1 MQQITINTYKYKELS
16 KEAKEKVI
24 NKFQDI
30 NVNYDWWEFII
41 DNLTEEI
48 KEKLNIDIDT
58 KDIQFEMLSRDNNI
72 HIESKTLISA
82 LSQKYP
88 KLLDF
93 DIPEKFGL
101 FCNYLGG
108 GLCSSLNE
116 SEYKEEYIELE
127 EEFNESEEIDKE
139 VEIVQN
145 KKIKESIMDNLR
157 VLHNILKDYYNKL
170 YEEYNYAVSEEAIVE
185 SLNVNEMMFK
195 ENGEVV

>member
-58 KDIQFEMLSRDNNI
+58 KDIHFEMLSRDNNI

-145 KKIKESIMDNLR
+145 KKIKEDIMDNLR